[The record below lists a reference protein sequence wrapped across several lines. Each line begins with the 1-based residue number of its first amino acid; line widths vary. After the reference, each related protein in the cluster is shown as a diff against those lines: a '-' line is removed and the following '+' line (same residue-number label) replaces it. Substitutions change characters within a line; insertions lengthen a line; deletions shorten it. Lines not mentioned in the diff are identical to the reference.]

1 MQAEWKLFEILGLAE
16 ILISTNSHEEM
27 IDVVLQKAAVIF
39 NCRVCIVSKKKGRL
53 VLENGIP
60 REAHG
65 IGDIITPER
74 GEQFLKKIVDD
85 GQIVVVYD
93 PLHDKRTGYL
103 KPLVD
108 RYQIS
113 AILFSPMGE
122 DIGMLIFDTFEGRTF
137 GKEDVRLAKILSHIV
152 STAIQREKRDKKER
166 TEMLRNERMVVLGQN
181 AATIAH
187 SVRNPL
193 VPIGGLASLISEMVS
208 SPKVIGNTEK
218 EKLKKYAEVIFSN
231 VKKLE
236 HIVQNVLDYSKPN
249 VHLKRCNLSMI
260 LAEEVGKLKFTHK
273 DMAIKASLDNRLS
286 SVSFMVDKYRFLSCI
301 DDLVANAVEA
311 GATKI
316 FIKSKLSKMECI
328 ISIIDNGSGID
339 PQIIDDVFMPFMT
352 SKANGTGLGLA
363 NVKAVIENHNGEIT
377 VKSEKGRTE
386 FEISLPLPGAR

>member
-16 ILISTNSHEEM
+16 MLISTSSHEEM
-27 IDVVLQKAAVIF
+27 IDLVLQKSAVIF

-108 RYQIS
+108 KYQIS

-152 STAIQREKRDKKER
+152 STAIHREQREKKER
-166 TEMLRNERMVVLGQN
+166 AEMLRNERMVVLGQN
-181 AATIAH
+181 AATVAH
-187 SVRNPL
+187 TIRNILSPMK
-193 VPIGGLASLISEMVS
+193 GFASLIVERAS
-208 SPKVIGNTEK
+208 SPMGISQKEK
-218 EKLKKYAEVIFSN
+218 EELKENAEVIYSS
-231 VKKLE
+231 VKKME
-236 HIVQNVLDYSKPN
+236 KVVKNVLAFSATN
-249 VHLKRCNLSMI
+249 VHLEKCNLNML
-260 LAEEVGKLKFTHK
+260 LAEEVGKLRFTYK
-273 DMAIKASLDNRLS
+273 ELVFKVKIDTRLS
-286 SVSFMVDKYRFLSCI
+286 LVSFMVDRGRFLTCL
-301 DDLVANAVEA
+301 DDLVRNAIEA
-311 GATKI
+311 GATRI
-316 FIKSKLSKMECI
+316 FLKSKLSKMACI
-328 ISIIDNGSGID
+328 ISVIDNGNGID
-339 PQIIDDVFMPFMT
+339 SQIIDDIFMPFMT
-352 SKANGTGLGLA
+352 SKYDGTGLGLA

-386 FEISLPLPGAR
+386 FEISLPLPGTK